1 MILMETH
8 EQVPLAEV
16 GAFVQRCLAEGAR
29 IVVVTQNFDGLSC
42 SVSVQRD

>member
-8 EQVPLAEV
+8 ERVPLAEV
-16 GAFVQRCLAEGAR
+16 GGFVQQCLAEGAR
-29 IVVVTQNFDGLSC
+29 IVVVTQNADGLSC